1 MMPNIHAAGAMADF
15 DAAHIKNFIVNSS
28 SQKTTFPGRRL
39 NAAELIR
46 LIDWMIEVSQQYCS
60 LLEVTQSYGFIVGIS
75 PDYHNTPLELAESWS
90 TGALPLEWVLGRV
103 KASASHK
110 DIVSNSN
117 QVGGHLVLT
126 DIKFFSK
133 ENVLRTIGEDL
144 VLYLARSY
152 SKNINPLLRTDT
164 MIRLHLVIVAII
176 LHLTT
181 YIACPVGCNLL
192 DHHYHADNRAPQ
204 SGCGG
209 RRK

>member
-1 MMPNIHAAGAMADF
+1 MD
-15 DAAHIKNFIVNSS
+15 
-28 SQKTTFPGRRL
+28 
-39 NAAELIR
+39 
-46 LIDWMIEVSQQYCS
+46 
-60 LLEVTQSYGFIVGIS
+60 LLWAFRQII
-75 PDYHNTPLELAESWS
+75 AESWS
-90 TGALPLEWVLGRV
+90 TGALSLEWVLGRV

-110 DIVSNSN
+110 DN

-209 RRK
+209 RRKETSRRVQIACYRTCRKFIRKRQRVIRMTGRRNNLKRLKCADLPPGDGICQAAPRANKDDGYWRVQPPPPHPREGVG